1 MASSTEA
8 ITSSLQLLDEAKQ
21 SYLAGGANSTEA
33 VLDAARAIL
42 VAGGEDPK
50 ASSVPS
56 NTDHEKP
63 SDFLQRACGLRY
75 VSSHLRA
82 RPQGFLFRWRT
93 IFPFNGHV
101 EVTLPTLLTISCSP
115 FCHHFWSL
123 LYKQNYFRSCVTLA
137 PPV

>member
-42 VAGGEDPK
+42 VAGGQDPK

-63 SDFLQRACGLRY
+63 SDFLQRVMWA
-75 VSSHLRA
+75 
-82 RPQGFLFRWRT
+82 
-93 IFPFNGHV
+93 
-101 EVTLPTLLTISCSP
+101 EVRI
-115 FCHHFWSL
+115 
-123 LYKQNYFRSCVTLA
+123 LA
-137 PPV
+137 PKSTTSRVSHPLENDLSFQWSCRGHLADLADNFV